1 MPIKVHLTPAGMH
14 KLRGGNVPGW
24 RLILEVELRLGV
36 GGGVAG
42 WGVAQELCLRGYQ
55 TGSLGSCFSFSATSI
70 Q

>member
-36 GGGVAG
+36 GGGAV
-42 WGVAQELCLRGYQ
+42 L
-55 TGSLGSCFSFSATSI
+55 LGGE
-70 Q
+70 